1 MVITAEQRQD
11 RRRYIG
17 ASEVAAVCGL
27 SPYSTLAD
35 LYAMKVMG
43 ATKRET
49 SAMRAGNDYE
59 DTLINYGVS
68 QIQEHAGKEI
78 FEVQVNPEFSQKGIP
93 GKQAPITAHLDGL
106 VTLSGSKQ
114 RVVLEA
120 KVTRILEDYG
130 KPWTDEIPAHVL
142 CQVTAQMHLSATT
155 LAFVVVMTR
164 EPAFKMYKV
173 KYDSEIWKLIN
184 KQCSDFWWG
193 NVVPQVQPE
202 GEICLEL
209 LERVER
215 FEEDNVLELTGA
227 EAEVF
232 VQEVGNWEQG
242 KVEANLAKKSM
253 EVKKSA
259 VLSRMGQYS
268 VVRAGDLMVEMPVN
282 GRKVLKVHR

>member
-11 RRRYIG
+11 RRGYIG
-17 ASEVAAVCGL
+17 ASEVAVVCGL
-27 SPYSTLAD
+27 SPYSSLAD

-68 QIQEHAGKEI
+68 QIQEHTGKEI
-78 FEVQVNPEFSQKGIP
+78 FEVQVNPEFSQKGVP
-93 GKQAPITAHLDGL
+93 GKQAPITGHLDGL

-114 RVVLEA
+114 KVVLEA
-120 KVTRILEDYG
+120 KVTRIIEDYG

-142 CQVTAQMHLSATT
+142 CQVTAQMHLSGTT

-164 EPAFKMYKV
+164 EPYFKMYKV
-173 KYDSEIWKLIN
+173 KYDSEIWKLIDQ
-184 KQCSDFWWG
+184 QCSNFWWK
-193 NVVPQVQPE
+193 NVVPQVQTE

-215 FEEDNVLELTGA
+215 FPEDNVLELTGSAA
-227 EAEVF
+227 EKF
-232 VQEVGNWEQG
+232 VQEVHDWEQG
-242 KVEANLAKKSM
+242 KVQANLAKKGM

-268 VVRAGDLMVEMPVN
+268 IVKAGDLTVEMPVN